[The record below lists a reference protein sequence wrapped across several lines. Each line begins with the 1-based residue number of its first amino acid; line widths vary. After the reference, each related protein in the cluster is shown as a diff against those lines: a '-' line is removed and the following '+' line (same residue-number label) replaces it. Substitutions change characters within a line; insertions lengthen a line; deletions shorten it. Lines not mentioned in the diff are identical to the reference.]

1 MLTQTRY
8 TNPYLLID
16 GVRGEAADR
25 NTQPVVNPAT
35 GEEIGQL
42 PHATP
47 ADLDH
52 ALAAAQRA
60 FPTWRDLTAYE
71 RSAILR
77 KGAALIRERSEEI
90 ATQQTLEQG
99 KLYRDSLAEVVGCAD
114 IIEWYAEEGRRAYGR
129 VIPARTA
136 GGRSYVI
143 RQPIGPVAAFTPWNF
158 PATIP
163 TRKMGAAL
171 AAGCTMI
178 IKPAEETPTTTL
190 LLAQALID
198 GGVPA
203 AALNVVFGVPNDIST
218 YLIASPVIRKVSFTG
233 STAVGKEL
241 GKLAAAGMKR
251 TTMELGGHAPVIIF
265 GDANLEKAVTMC
277 ALGKMRNGG
286 QVCIAPTRF
295 FAHENLYEAFVSK
308 MGAIV
313 SQLKIGD
320 GFHSE
325 SNVGPL
331 ANPRRVD
338 AMERLVA
345 DAVAKGARLITGG
358 KRVPGKGFFFQPTVL
373 ADVPPNADIMN
384 EEPFGPVAV
393 IAKFSTFESVV
404 VEANR
409 LPYGLAGYAFTE
421 SLATATAISDSLEVG
436 MVGINGFG
444 ITLPETPFG
453 GVKES
458 GHGSEGGSEGL
469 TDYMITKT
477 IVQS

>member
-16 GVRGEAADR
+16 GAQIEAADR
-25 NTQPVVNPAT
+25 KTSPVVNPST
-35 GEEIGQL
+35 GEAIGTL
-42 PHATP
+42 PHATTG
-47 ADLDH
+47 DLDR
-52 ALAAAQRA
+52 ALAAANRA
-60 FPTWRDLTAYE
+60 FPAWRDLTAYE
-71 RSAILR
+71 RSGILR
-77 KGAALIRERSEEI
+77 KGAALIRERAEEI

-99 KLYRDSLAEVVGCAD
+99 KLYRDSLMEVMGCAD
-114 IIEWYAEEGRRAYGR
+114 HIEWYAEEGRRAYGR
-129 VIPARTA
+129 VIPGRQK
-136 GGRSYVI
+136 GGRSLVI
-143 RQPIGPVAAFTPWNF
+143 RQAIGPVAAFSPWNF

-163 TRKMGAAL
+163 ARKMGAAL

-198 GGVPA
+198 GGLPA
-203 AALNVVFGVPNDIST
+203 GVLQVVYGVPSEIST
-218 YLIASPVIRKVSFTG
+218 YLIASPIIRKVSFTG

-251 TTMELGGHAPVIIF
+251 TTMELGGHAPVIVF
-265 GDANLEKAVTMC
+265 ADANLEKAATIC
-277 ALGKMRNGG
+277 AQSKMRNVG
-286 QVCIAPTRF
+286 QVCVSPTRF
-295 FAHENLYEAFVSK
+295 FAHESLYEAFVQK
-308 MGAIV
+308 MGALIGA
-313 SQLKIGD
+313 LKVGD
-320 GFHSE
+320 GFDPE
-325 SNVGPL
+325 SQVGPM

-345 DAVAKGARLITGG
+345 DAVAKGARLIAGG
-358 KRVPGKGFFFQPTVL
+358 KRIPGSGFFFQPTVL
-373 ADVPPNADIMN
+373 ADVPQNADIMN

-393 IAKFSTFESVV
+393 IAPFSTFEGVV
-404 VEANR
+404 AESNR
-409 LPYGLAGYAFTE
+409 LPYGLAAYAFTE
-421 SLATATAISDSLEVG
+421 SLTTANAVSDALEVG

-444 ITLPETPFG
+444 ILFPETPFG

-469 TDYMITKT
+469 SDYMVTKT